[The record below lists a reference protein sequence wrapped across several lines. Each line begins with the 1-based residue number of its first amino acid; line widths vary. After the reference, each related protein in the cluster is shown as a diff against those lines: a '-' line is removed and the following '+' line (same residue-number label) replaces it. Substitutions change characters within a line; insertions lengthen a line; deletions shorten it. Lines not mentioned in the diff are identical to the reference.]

1 VKPLDPRLLRR
12 SGAARG
18 TLVAGGAVALVQAA
32 AIVAFAAGLAGL
44 VAGLVDGTGLESL
57 GGFAALLVVGVLVRS
72 AAGWSWEWLGAN
84 GAARVKRRLRRD
96 VLEAAGRTAGDAGA
110 SSARVATLL
119 GVGLDALDD
128 YFGRYLPQLVLT
140 VVATPVMLVAVW
152 SADPL
157 SAIILVIVLPLLP
170 VFMALIG
177 MATKQVQER
186 QWEGL
191 QQLSHAFLEIVGGLS
206 TLVVFNRAERQSAR
220 IRRTTDAY
228 RGRTMKVL
236 RMTFLSGFVLEL
248 GASLSIALVAVS
260 IGLRLVSGE
269 LALGAGLFVLV
280 LAPEV
285 FLPLRN
291 VGAAFHASTAGLE
304 ASNEA
309 FAIIEA
315 GERAVRPAVDDVDAA
330 RTTAR
335 AAGAAGAVGVAGA
348 AGAPGAS
355 AASSTARSDAPAL
368 VLHRFAPL
376 RAGRR
381 VTAPFDLDVAAGEV
395 VALTGPSGAGKSSV
409 FAALLGFAAFEGA
422 AFVGGAPAGA
432 AARERSA
439 WAGQRPTLL
448 AGTVASNT
456 TLGSDGAPRRLLAE
470 ALEAAGVELDAG
482 HAVGADGAG
491 LSGGQQQ
498 RVAIAR
504 ALHRVRAAGVPVLL
518 LDEPSSALDARNE
531 LRIAAAVRAVAAS
544 GVAVLV
550 ATHRPEL
557 VSAADRVLELEE
569 VGHAVV

>member
-1 VKPLDPRLLRR
+1 MKPLDPRLLRR

-18 TLVAGGAVALVQAA
+18 TLAAGGAVALVQAA

-44 VAGLVDGTGLESL
+44 VAGLIDGASLEAL
-57 GGFAALLVVGVLVRS
+57 GGFAALLVGGVAVRA
-72 AAGWSWEWLGAN
+72 AAGWTWEWLGAN
-84 GAARVKRRLRRD
+84 GAARVKHQLRRE
-96 VLEAAGRTAGDAGA
+96 VLEAGDRSAGA
-110 SSARVATLL
+110 DGPSTARVATLL
-119 GVGLDALDD
+119 GAGLDALDD

-140 VVATPVMLVAVW
+140 IVATPVMLVAVW
-152 SADPL
+152 LADPL

-177 MATKQVQER
+177 LATKQVQQR

-191 QQLSHAFLEIVGGLS
+191 QQLSRAFLEIVGGLS
-206 TLVVFNRAERQSAR
+206 TLVVFNRAERQLAR

-269 LALGAGLFVLV
+269 LALAAGLFVLV

-291 VGAAFHASTAGLE
+291 VGAAFHASAAGLE

-309 FAIIEA
+309 FAIIKA
-315 GERAVRPAVDDVDAA
+315 GEREAQPAPSGGPVVDPDA
-330 RTTAR
+330 
-335 AAGAAGAVGVAGA
+335 
-348 AGAPGAS
+348 S
-355 AASSTARSDAPAL
+355 AL
-368 VLHRFAPL
+368 VLHGFAPL
-376 RAGRR
+376 RGGSA
-381 VTAPFDLDVAAGEV
+381 VTAPLELDVAGGEV

-409 FAALLGFAAFEGA
+409 FAALLGFAAYEGA
-422 AFVGGAPAGA
+422 AFVGGAPAGP

-439 WAGQRPTLL
+439 WAGQRPVLL
-448 AGTVASNT
+448 AGTVASNV
-456 TLGSDGAPRRLLAE
+456 TLGSEDSPQSFLAE
-470 ALEAAGVELDAG
+470 ALAAAGVDLDLDAG
-482 HAVGADGAG
+482 HPVGPDGAG

-498 RVAIAR
+498 RVAVAR

-531 LRIAAAVRAVAAS
+531 QRLAAAIRAVAAS

-557 VSAADRVLELEE
+557 VAAADRVLELED
-569 VGHAVV
+569 VGHAVR